1 MFLNVV
7 DTQMLF
13 RAVVYFVQPCS
24 NLTPGVHTYALNT
37 NLEHGHGLGP
47 WPIAEKMQL

>member
-13 RAVVYFVQPCS
+13 RAVVYFVQQCS
-24 NLTPGVHTYALNT
+24 NSTRGIHTYVLIT
-37 NLEHGHGLGP
+37 KLEHVQGTRGVRAML
-47 WPIAEKMQL
+47 